1 MVKKTFTF
9 DFKLLTIIQKKQ
21 LTPKSKPMATLTFF
35 LRRSTKGGEHA
46 GSLCL
51 RITHERRSRSLTTP
65 FKLYPNEWD
74 NKTRRI
80 KHPDS
85 KSPRIKHL
93 QQAEEHMKLACNTLQ
108 DIIDT
113 FEEQGRYT
121 IEDITGNYR
130 LAHDSDKLLC
140 YVEKQ
145 ALSLIRSEQERTAR
159 AYRTVARGLV
169 AFNKGKDIPLKH
181 INNCLI
187 KDFEKDMKQK
197 GKTPNTISFYMRNL
211 RAIYNK
217 AIADKHIQAKVKNPF
232 KEVYTAIQKTQ
243 KRALS
248 MDEIQRLNA
257 LDLTAMPQGESQTT
271 TSDQLKTIQTNA
283 GLDQAKRLFFFSFH
297 ARGMSFVDL
306 AYLRKE
312 NIRSGT
318 ISYYRKKTGG
328 LIRLKVTA
336 PMQEIIDSFSPEVI
350 GSPYVFPII
359 KDQNKSHRL
368 QYESGLRLQNS
379 RLKKLSALAK
389 LESVSP
395 VLSTHVAR
403 HSWATLA
410 KRENLPLWVISE
422 GLGHSSE
429 KMTYTY
435 LASLDQNVVDHAS
448 DLITGIVTG
457 SPCFHTAS

>member
-1 MVKKTFTF
+1 
-9 DFKLLTIIQKKQ
+9 
-21 LTPKSKPMATLTFF
+21 MATITYF
-35 LRRSTKGGEHA
+35 LRRSTKSGEHA

-51 RITHERRSRSLTTP
+51 RITHERKSRSLTTP

-74 NKTRRI
+74 NQARRI

-85 KSPRIKHL
+85 KFLRLKHL
-93 QQAEEHMKLACNTLQ
+93 QQAEEHIKLACNTLQ

-113 FEEQGRYT
+113 YEEQGRYT

-159 AYRTVARGLV
+159 GYRTVARGLV

-217 AIADKHIQAKVKNPF
+217 AIADKHIQAKPLNPF
-232 KEVYTAIQKTQ
+232 KDVYTSIQKTQ

-257 LDLTAMPQGESQTT
+257 LDLTAMPQ
-271 TSDQLKTIQTNA
+271 SDKEEKSPSPRQENINE

-328 LIRLKVTA
+328 LIRLKLTA
-336 PMQEIIDSFSPEVI
+336 PMQEIIESFATEVSH
-350 GSPYVFPII
+350 SPYVFPII

-389 LESVSP
+389 LESMSP

-435 LASLDQNVVDHAS
+435 LASLDQNVIDHAS
-448 DLITGIVTG
+448 DLITGIVIG
-457 SPCFHTAS
+457 SPRLHTAS